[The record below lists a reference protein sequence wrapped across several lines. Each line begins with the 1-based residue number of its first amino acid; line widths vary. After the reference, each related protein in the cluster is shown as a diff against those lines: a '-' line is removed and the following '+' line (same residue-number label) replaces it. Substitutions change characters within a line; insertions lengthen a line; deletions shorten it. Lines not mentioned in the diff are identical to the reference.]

1 MKFRCDGWGQHMS
14 PTRVVRVDDDTG
26 MQIEAGESRVCG
38 IVHDQPVQR
47 GVADPPHA
55 RAGAGTECDTPVDR
69 RRRQASQRGLVF
81 VPRVGVGVGRAE
93 RSHSRSTRRHTVAS
107 SASSSTDVGG
117 RATWNASVPVSS
129 SANTPSSTIAWTC
142 TLGLSAAP
150 NRGPRGAERA
160 PWGGNRWR
168 IATAPLRPSVTPPR
182 RARGRRN
189 ARTAR
194 TVIPTTARQ
203 SAWSQARAYRTRG
216 GKLKTHSTPP
226 RTVRAAG
233 DPGTGARVRPGRRGP
248 PGARARSAMRRP
260 PQLGQNPRPLHEKGT
275 RRSRPQPSHRNRA
288 KPPASHPQRRKSRNS
303 RSTNAG
309 SPRPS
314 RAWAA
319 SARNVSTWSRTT
331 W

>member
-26 MQIEAGESRVCG
+26 MQIEAGESRVGG

-182 RARGRRN
+182 RARGRSN

-194 TVIPTTARQ
+194 TVIPATARQ
-203 SAWSQARAYRTRG
+203 SPWSQARANRTRG
-216 GKLKTHSTPP
+216 GQLNSTPP
-226 RTVRAAG
+226 RTVRAEG
-233 DPGTGARVRPGRRGP
+233 DPGTVGAPL
-248 PGARARSAMRRP
+248 AWLRP
-260 PQLGQNPRPLHEKGT
+260 P
-275 RRSRPQPSHRNRA
+275 SRVAKVHRTQCGRL
-288 KPPASHPQRRKSRNS
+288 ASSYLTS
-303 RSTNAG
+303 
-309 SPRPS
+309 
-314 RAWAA
+314 
-319 SARNVSTWSRTT
+319 
-331 W
+331 